1 MTTSGNDGAC
11 GRAFMAQ
18 TGRFGFRFHVIT
30 SCWCV
35 LSGAPPVV
43 GRAQRRHASAGAED
57 GASHDLE
64 CCVLLIERAHKICY
78 YLFYSTFNSFE
89 GRKLSIIAIISKN
102 PLKLSFVA

>member
-43 GRAQRRHASAGAED
+43 GRAQRRHASAGAME
-57 GASHDLE
+57 GASLKPRWLKNNRYIMSPRIAYDP
-64 CCVLLIERAHKICY
+64 
-78 YLFYSTFNSFE
+78 TNSRF
-89 GRKLSIIAIISKN
+89 
-102 PLKLSFVA
+102 FH

>member
-43 GRAQRRHASAGAED
+43 GRAQRRHASAGAEG
-57 GASHDLE
+57 GASQSSSNLPPQ
-64 CCVLLIERAHKICY
+64 LIR
-78 YLFYSTFNSFE
+78 TF
-89 GRKLSIIAIISKN
+89 R
-102 PLKLSFVA
+102 